1 MTGVPTLAEMLV
13 VEADG
18 GSRGN
23 PGPAGYGAL
32 VRDAE
37 TGAVLGERAAAIGRA
52 TNNVAEYSGLL
63 AGLEAAVE
71 LVAARRA
78 AGRAVAGVEVRMD
91 SKLVVEQMSGRWRV
105 RHPDLVPLVARARRL
120 VAQLPAVR
128 FSWVPRE
135 QNTAAD
141 ALANRAMDAAAGR
154 VRESVVGR
162 RTAGAAPAGSGPSPA
177 AGPRRSRLAVA
188 RPGPTAERS
197 DQGRPP
203 TGPVAGMAAPMGGAI
218 GVAASARPA
227 AGTPDPG
234 TTLWVLRHGETSA
247 SRAGVLDG
255 RPGAGLTARGRE
267 QVQAA
272 ARRLASAAEAP
283 TGVLCSPLPRA
294 QESAAI
300 ICAVLGGQPEVL
312 DGLADCDFGGWAG
325 STYADLA
332 AAGDLEGWLADPDAR
347 PPGGERLADVADRV
361 RATLAEILAAHPG
374 QSLCLVTHAAVV
386 RVLLADVLGAPLTR
400 VQRLSVATGGLSRL
414 AASPAGWAQI
424 LQANDTCHL
433 AEVGLADT
441 PATSGR
447 LASS

>member
-1 MTGVPTLAEMLV
+1 MSGVSARADVLV

-32 VRDAE
+32 VRDGQ
-37 TGAVLGERAAAIGRA
+37 TGEVLGERAEAIGRA

-63 AGLEAAVE
+63 AGLAAAAEV
-71 LVAARRA
+71 VAARRA
-78 AGRAVAGVEVRMD
+78 AGRTVAAVEVRMD

-120 VAQLPAVR
+120 VAELPVVR
-128 FSWVPRE
+128 FSWVARE

-154 VRESVVGR
+154 VREDLATR
-162 RTAGAAPAGSGPSPA
+162 RAAGAAPAGSRPSPA
-177 AGPRRSRLAVA
+177 AGARPARLAA
-188 RPGPTAERS
+188 DGPAPKAERPEQRRPPTPHGPGPT
-197 DQGRPP
+197 
-203 TGPVAGMAAPMGGAI
+203 GG
-218 GVAASARPA
+218 
-227 AGTPDPG
+227 GTWEPG
-234 TTLWVLRHGETSA
+234 TTLWLVRHGETSA
-247 SRAGVLDG
+247 SQAGVLDG

-267 QVQAA
+267 QVEAA
-272 ARRLASAAEAP
+272 ARRLASVAEVP
-283 TGVLCSPLPRA
+283 IGVLCSPLPRA

-300 ICAVLGGQPEVL
+300 VRAVLGGQAEVL

-332 AAGDLEGWLADPDAR
+332 AAGDLERWLADPDVR
-347 PPGGERLADVADRV
+347 PPGGESLAELADRV
-361 RATLAEILAAHPG
+361 RATLEVILAAHPG

-386 RVLLADVLGAPLTR
+386 RVLLADVLGAPLSR
-400 VQRLSVATGGLSRL
+400 VHRLSVATGGLSRL
-414 AASPAGWAQI
+414 AASSAGWAQI

-433 AEVGLADT
+433 AEAGLADV
-441 PATSGR
+441 PAASGR
-447 LASS
+447 FAGS